1 MRMQLSWYL
10 TYTNSHYLTDVA
22 SLVGFEQ
29 PEYNVNE
36 DDGFVEICAA
46 IMEPSNVLL
55 LPDSYL
61 ANFSLSLVNGAALG
75 KVIDILSHPLTF
87 HSQYTPS
94 CVFLLF
100 S

>member
-1 MRMQLSWYL
+1 M
-10 TYTNSHYLTDVA
+10 A

-61 ANFSLSLVNGAALG
+61 ANFSLSLVNGTAVG
-75 KVIDILSHPLTF
+75 KVIDILSYPLTF
-87 HSQYTPS
+87 HSQCIPPY
-94 CVFLLF
+94 LF
-100 S
+100 SLFS